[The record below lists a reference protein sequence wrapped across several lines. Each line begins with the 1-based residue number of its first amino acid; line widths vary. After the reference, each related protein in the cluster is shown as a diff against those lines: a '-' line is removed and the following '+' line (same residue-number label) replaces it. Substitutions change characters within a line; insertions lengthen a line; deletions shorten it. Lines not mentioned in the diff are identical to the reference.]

1 MQKKVGRN
9 DPCPCG
15 SGRKYK
21 KCCANKTLAG
31 NSTELTIQFK
41 EAQRAF
47 LKGQFELANSRYKK
61 ILSIKPDY
69 ADALHYL
76 GQSELRLGRISE
88 GMQSIRASIALQPDE
103 ANFQSNYG
111 LLLLEQ
117 GQLTEAEKY
126 FCNALGIDA
135 NNVNARYNLCVL
147 LDRTK
152 RYPEA
157 KRILEKLTR
166 EFPDDFEI
174 QSLYA
179 RNLKGLE
186 EWSHSAS
193 LYKSALKL
201 KPDDISVNLE
211 YCKVLEML
219 GRYESVS
226 QVYEKL
232 IKLCP
237 DNVEVLLHRAT
248 YCEANNNL
256 DEAEHW
262 LSLAENKPGVDKAR
276 LFFERGKLSNR
287 KKDFALALEWFGKI
301 DENDLDEQFKVIY
314 FFELGKTYDKVG
326 MFKDAFAAFRKG
338 NKLKQQIKNSKYNID
353 GSEKRRVQIN
363 SVLTRDNLAAWSVL
377 SPHASNNGPEP
388 IFIVGFTR
396 SGSTLLEQIIA
407 SHPNIEAGGEYNFII
422 DIEDEI
428 SDIFG
433 TGKQYPEAMLDL
445 HDKQNKDKLVQLKKL
460 YLNKLKAFKQTPG
473 TQYWVTDKR
482 LLNSLELGLIYLL
495 FPESPILHVVRHPL
509 DVCLSSY
516 FTNFSA
522 HAYTDD
528 LLTTA
533 HKFVQVINQINHTRT
548 QIELRYQIVRY
559 EDLVKKPEENIKTIL
574 DFIGEPWD
582 DACMNFYSNKRVAR
596 TASYAQVNQPLY
608 TSSIHRYKNYQKQI
622 EEIIPI
628 LESVMDPLGYKV

>member
-1 MQKKVGRN
+1 M
-9 DPCPCG
+9 
-15 SGRKYK
+15 
-21 KCCANKTLAG
+21 LAD
-31 NSTELTIQFK
+31 NSTELAIQFK

-47 LKGQFELANSRYKK
+47 LKGQFDLANTRYKK

-76 GQSELRLGRISE
+76 GQSELRLGKISE
-88 GMQSIRASIALQPDE
+88 GMQNIRTSIELQPDE

-117 GQLTEAEKY
+117 GQLTEAEQY
-126 FCNALGIDA
+126 FRNALGIDA

-147 LDRTK
+147 LDKTK

-157 KRILEKLTR
+157 KRILQKLSKA
-166 EFPDDFEI
+166 FPDDFEI

-179 RNLKGLE
+179 RDLKGLE
-186 EWSHSAS
+186 EWSNSARI
-193 LYKSALKL
+193 YKFALKL
-201 KPDDISVNLE
+201 KPGDISVNFE

-219 GRYESVS
+219 GRHESVAGI
-226 QVYEKL
+226 YETL
-232 IKLCP
+232 IGLHP
-237 DNVEVLLHRAT
+237 DNSEVLLHRAR
-248 YCEANNNL
+248 YCEENNNL

-262 LSLAENKPGVDKAR
+262 LSLAVNKPGVDKAK
-276 LFFERGKLSNR
+276 FFLEKGKLASR
-287 KKDFALALEWFGKI
+287 KKDFVLALEWLDKI
-301 DENDLDEQFKVIY
+301 DKNDLADQLKVIY
-314 FFELGKTYDKVG
+314 FFELGKTYDKAG
-326 MFKDAFAAFRKG
+326 MFEDAFAAFRKA
-338 NKLKQQIKNSKYNID
+338 NELKQQIKNSNYNIE
-353 GSEKRRVQIN
+353 GSNKRRTQIN
-363 SVLTRDNLAAWSVL
+363 SVLTRDNLAAWSAF
-377 SPHASNNGPEP
+377 SPPASNDGPEP

-428 SDIFG
+428 SDVFG
-433 TGKQYPEAMLDL
+433 AGKQYPEVMLDL
-445 HDKQNKDKLVQLKKL
+445 HDRQNKDKLAQLKKL
-460 YLNKLKAFKQTPG
+460 YLSKLEAFKQTPG

-516 FTNFSA
+516 FTNFNA

-548 QIELRYQIVRY
+548 QAGLKYQIVRY
-559 EDLVKKPEENIKTIL
+559 EDLVKKPEENIKIIL

-582 DACMNFYSNKRVAR
+582 EACMNFYNNKRVAK

-628 LESVMDPLGYKV
+628 LEPVMDLLGYSSLLQKQ